1 MNIKAIR
8 PNLYLISLKQEMRG
22 FENVIS
28 SWFFDGRFKFLVDVG
43 PKSSTGIL
51 LDSLKRLNVKRL
63 DFIFLTHIH
72 IDHAGAIGT
81 LIKNF
86 PETKV
91 ICHPFA
97 VRHLVD
103 PRKLWDGS
111 KKVLGDI
118 ALKYGEMEPLD
129 SKNII
134 SSSNFITGDFMLVET
149 PGHASHHISIIH
161 NNYLFTGEAG
171 GVFRDLGGEIYMRPA
186 SPPGFIW
193 DEAVRSINK
202 LLEFESREI
211 CYAHLG
217 IHFDSRKM
225 LTLHKEQLYLW
236 RDVIIEKLRYEEEI
250 DRLDN
255 YIEVL
260 LKRDRVFKN
269 FHELDENEK
278 EMESY
283 FVKNSIRGL
292 MDNFSDDLE
301 ERKQG

>member
-1 MNIKAIR
+1 MNIKKLR
-8 PNLYLISLKQEMRG
+8 PDLYLISLKQEMRG

-43 PKSSTGIL
+43 PKSSTDIL
-51 LDSLKRLNVKRL
+51 LESLKGLNVERL

-81 LIKNF
+81 LIKHF

-97 VRHLVD
+97 VKHLID
-103 PRKLWDGS
+103 PRRLWEGS

-134 SSSNFITGDFMLVET
+134 SSSDFITKDFILVET

-161 NNYLFTGEAG
+161 DNYLFSGEAG
-171 GVFRDLGGEIYMRPA
+171 GVFRDLGNKIYIRPA
-186 SPPGFIW
+186 APPGFIW
-193 DEAVRSINK
+193 SEAIRSIDK
-202 LLEFESREI
+202 LMEFGGREI

-217 IHFDSRKM
+217 LHPDSREM
-225 LTLHKEQLYLW
+225 LRLHKEQLYLW
-236 RDVIIEKLRYEEEI
+236 RDVIIEKLKHNDEKE
-250 DRLDN
+250 RLDRC
-255 YIEVL
+255 IEIL
-260 LKRDRVFKN
+260 FKRDMVFKD
-269 FHELDENEK
+269 FHELDEDEK

-292 MDNFSDDLE
+292 MENFSDDLE
-301 ERKQG
+301 ERKQR